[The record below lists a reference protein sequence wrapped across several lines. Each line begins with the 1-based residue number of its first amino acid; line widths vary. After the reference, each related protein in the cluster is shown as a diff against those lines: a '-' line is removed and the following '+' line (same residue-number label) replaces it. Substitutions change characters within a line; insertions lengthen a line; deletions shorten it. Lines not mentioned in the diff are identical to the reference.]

1 MALQRLADFSGFSA
15 TYSIDHYYITSSGL
29 CSAEYLR
36 AHLNPYLL
44 IRALNYKHIL
54 KPLQYQY
61 NLNILLTMSR
71 YFSWDTGWVCQHIYA
86 SFLFSS
92 KEYGIFIV
100 T

>member
-15 TYSIDHYYITSSGL
+15 TCSIDHYYITSSGL

-44 IRALNYKHIL
+44 IRALNYKHVL

-61 NLNILLTMSR
+61 DLNILLTMSR
-71 YFSWDTGWVCQHIYA
+71 YFNCNNA
-86 SFLFSS
+86 STFTPHLSS
-92 KEYGIFIV
+92 LARNMEYLL
-100 T
+100 